1 MDKTGEYTPSTL
13 LPKKAVSFFM
23 KFCNS
28 FYAKIDGWP
37 EWPRVH
43 GKWVPFSKVQPR
55 VGSSHL
61 LTNND
66 PAKPSFTLL
75 AHAKGSHVRDPKPPR
90 PLHSYTIIII
100 IINNSLCTFSF
111 TKTCNSSKRS
121 GSGSRKRLKRCR
133 SVVLSLPSIRISLR
147 VCVCIF

>member
-66 PAKPSFTLL
+66 PRKPLLHVTRTCEGFTRTRPKTPTSPSF
-75 AHAKGSHVRDPKPPR
+75 
-90 PLHSYTIIII
+90 LH
-100 IINNSLCTFSF
+100 NNNNNN
-111 TKTCNSSKRS
+111 K
-121 GSGSRKRLKRCR
+121 
-133 SVVLSLPSIRISLR
+133 
-147 VCVCIF
+147 